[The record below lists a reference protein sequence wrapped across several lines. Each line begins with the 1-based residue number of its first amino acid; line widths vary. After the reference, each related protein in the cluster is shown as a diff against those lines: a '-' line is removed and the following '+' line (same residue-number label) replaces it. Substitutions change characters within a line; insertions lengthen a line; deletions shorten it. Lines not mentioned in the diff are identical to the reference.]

1 MKNGYDVLYGYEALA
16 LCMFQ
21 GYDSENAL
29 KRIFPEAF
37 NSIGAIKKGAEA
49 TTQEVIRLLEQG
61 MTYAEI
67 SALVG
72 LKASSLMSN
81 VSKYRKKHGIP
92 VPVQTRKEKS
102 Q

>member
-37 NSIGAIKKGAEA
+37 NSAKAIKKGAEA
-49 TTQEVIRLLEQG
+49 TTQEAIRLLEQG
-61 MTYAEI
+61 MTYAKI
-67 SALVG
+67 SELVG
-72 LKASSLMSN
+72 LKKSTLMSN
-81 VSKYRKKHGIP
+81 VSRYRRKHGIP
-92 VPVQTRKEKS
+92 VPVQIRKEKS
-102 Q
+102 